1 MLAVMPGQRPRPQ
14 QGPPSPSQTLV
25 RSSERST
32 VERQRH
38 KFARESSMLG
48 SWPST
53 IASLTVLPLAQPAPR
68 ACNSLASF
76 LGDQLPLG
84 TADLSLAAGRLTGK
98 KQREYNSSLLGQFIM
113 SATKAGR
120 QVLQMR
126 A

>member
-1 MLAVMPGQRPRPQ
+1 
-14 QGPPSPSQTLV
+14 
-25 RSSERST
+25 
-32 VERQRH
+32 
-38 KFARESSMLG
+38 
-48 SWPST
+48 
-53 IASLTVLPLAQPAPR
+53 
-68 ACNSLASF
+68 
-76 LGDQLPLG
+76 LG